1 MVDETGTTG
10 RVRPPAMAVLAA
22 LALAGC
28 ASGHVGEDWQCPL
41 AQGAVCA
48 SVVVADPAVP
58 EAPTARDRRG
68 AAHPPDT
75 IGAEDRADGSTD
87 GSAAAAPDCGS
98 GCSPFG
104 WLARL
109 FAPADEDAAARPDV
123 GPDDGHGAAPAAAP
137 LPDEDS
143 PSGEALR
150 APERIARVW
159 IAPWVDADGVWR
171 EASWVRIVIA
181 PARWRRP

>member
-10 RVRPPAMAVLAA
+10 RPRTAAMAVLAA

-48 SVVVADPAVP
+48 SVAAADPAVR
-58 EAPTARDRRG
+58 EAGTARERSS
-68 AAHPPDT
+68 AARPPDAT
-75 IGAEDRADGSTD
+75 GAEDGADGSAD
-87 GSAAAAPDCGS
+87 ASAAAAPDCDS
-98 GCSPFG
+98 GCNPFG

-109 FAPADEDAAARPDV
+109 FAPADEDAASR
-123 GPDDGHGAAPAAAP
+123 PDDGPGAAPAAAP
-137 LPDEDS
+137 LPDEDG
-143 PSGEALR
+143 PFGDALR

-159 IAPWVDADGVWR
+159 IAPFVDGAGVWR

>member
-10 RVRPPAMAVLAA
+10 RPRTAAMAVLAA

-41 AQGAVCA
+41 AQGKVCA
-48 SVVVADPAVP
+48 SVAAADPAVP
-58 EAPTARDRRG
+58 EVPTAGNRG
-68 AAHPPDT
+68 AAHPPDN
-75 IGAEDRADGSTD
+75 ARVEDHAGK
-87 GSAAAAPDCGS
+87 SAAAAPDCDS

-109 FAPADEDAAARPDV
+109 FAPADEDAAARPDGA
-123 GPDDGHGAAPAAAP
+123 GPASEAPAAAP

-143 PSGEALR
+143 PSGETLR

-159 IAPWVDADGVWR
+159 IAPFVDADGVFR
-171 EASWVRIVIA
+171 EASWVRVVIA
-181 PARWRRP
+181 PARWRLP

>member
-10 RVRPPAMAVLAA
+10 RPRTAAMAVLAA

-48 SVVVADPAVP
+48 SVAAADPAVP
-58 EAPTARDRRG
+58 EAGTAL
-68 AAHPPDT
+68 PPDAM
-75 IGAEDRADGSTD
+75 GAEDRADGSAD
-87 GSAAAAPDCGS
+87 ASAAAVPDCDS

-109 FAPADEDAAARPDV
+109 FAPADEDAAARPDGA
-123 GPDDGHGAAPAAAP
+123 GPASEVPAAAP

-150 APERIARVW
+150 APDRIARVW

-171 EASWVRIVIA
+171 EASWVRVVIA
-181 PARWRRP
+181 PARWRLP